1 MFGKP
6 DFSQAAAII
15 GLGNPGERYA
25 RTRHNIGFMV
35 IDRLSAELGIR
46 LDHECAGLRYGLG
59 RLGGR
64 QVLLAQPQTFMNRS
78 GEPLKEL
85 GLRPENLL
93 VIYDDLDLNPGQLR
107 LRERGSAGG
116 HRGLASIIEN
126 LATQDFARL
135 RLGIGRDASL
145 PVVDYVLS
153 EFADS
158 EREVLDKQIERAA
171 AAARACL
178 EDGVAAAMNRFNR
191 NSD

>member
-1 MFGKP
+1 
-6 DFSQAAAII
+6 
-15 GLGNPGERYA
+15 
-25 RTRHNIGFMV
+25 MV
-35 IDRLSAELGIR
+35 VERLSAELGIR